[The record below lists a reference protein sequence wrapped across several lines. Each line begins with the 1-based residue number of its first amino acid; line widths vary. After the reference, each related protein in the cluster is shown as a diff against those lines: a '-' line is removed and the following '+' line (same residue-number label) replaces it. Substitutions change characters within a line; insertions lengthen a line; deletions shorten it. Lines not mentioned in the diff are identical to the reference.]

1 MLAVHSALDVSL
13 GLNGHGKLVSII
25 LLGLTFFYRL
35 LCIRQRLEVVVV
47 E

>member
-1 MLAVHSALDVSL
+1 MFAGLIDNG